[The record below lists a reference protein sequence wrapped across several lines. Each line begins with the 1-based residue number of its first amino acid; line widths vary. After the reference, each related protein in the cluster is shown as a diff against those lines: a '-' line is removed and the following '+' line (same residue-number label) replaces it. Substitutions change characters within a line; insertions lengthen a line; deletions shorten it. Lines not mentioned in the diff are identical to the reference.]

1 MISYKH
7 SPPKLLTV
15 KMHSGTPR
23 VRIFDGAQAVWLK
36 VATELARAFYGAD
49 EYIFL
54 DNDPT
59 NAVLKN
65 IIPIEDAKPE
75 SEVWVEG
82 YEGRYSITKEGIVY
96 SYLRNR
102 RLSMKISGGR
112 VNLLDGNK
120 QNQLIIADLVW
131 KYF

>member
-1 MISYKH
+1 
-7 SPPKLLTV
+7 
-15 KMHSGTPR
+15 
-23 VRIFDGAQAVWLK
+23 
-36 VATELARAFYGAD
+36 
-49 EYIFL
+49 
-54 DNDPT
+54 
-59 NAVLKN
+59 VLKN